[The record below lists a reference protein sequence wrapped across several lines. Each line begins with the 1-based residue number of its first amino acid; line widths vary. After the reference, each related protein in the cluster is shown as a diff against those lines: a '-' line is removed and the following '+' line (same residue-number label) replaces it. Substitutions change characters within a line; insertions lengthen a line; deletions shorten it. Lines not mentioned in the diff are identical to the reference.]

1 MKIRL
6 PKSFVLAAAFV
17 SVFSMCLVAQPA
29 QKLDVVLTGGRV
41 IDPASELDGIRNV
54 GIRDGKIVKISKR
67 PIAGRDVVD
76 VTGLVVSPGF
86 IDLHAHGQTNK
97 ANEYQARDG
106 VTTALELEGGVGN
119 VAEWLNSRK
128 GNALIN
134 YGASVAH
141 GEIRAR
147 AMGKYSKL
155 ISEIESITKTEG
167 PQSLKLV
174 LLYRQFAASG
184 YESLTKDELARML
197 DLIKQGLSE
206 GALGIGVPV
215 GYYPGAT
222 RTEIFRLYENAALH
236 KSVIFTHVRDINVSA
251 IQEAIADAAV
261 NGTSLHIVHL
271 NSMSLGKI
279 ETTLA
284 MVRNAQKRGLDI
296 TTELYPYT
304 AASTSLESSLFD
316 EGWQKRMGIS
326 YGDLQWQDTGERLT
340 KETFEK
346 YRKQG
351 GVVIIHLMKPEWIE
365 MGIKAS
371 FTMIAS
377 DGMPYAPGAHPRSA
391 GTFSRVLGL
400 YVREKKALS
409 LVDAIRKMTIMPAK
423 RLESISPGA
432 AKKGRIQEGMDA
444 DITIFDPATIID
456 TATFNSGPSHS
467 KGVKHVLVN
476 GTFVVRD
483 GKNVEGVFPGKALT
497 GKLRTDVRSG
507 SELPS

>member
-1 MKIRL
+1 MRRRFHTT
-6 PKSFVLAAAFV
+6 FVQAA
-17 SVFSMCLVAQPA
+17 VFISIFALILVAQPA
-29 QKLDVVLTGGRV
+29 KTFDVVLKGGRV
-41 IDPASELDGIRNV
+41 VDPASGLDGIRNV
-54 GIRDGKIVKISKR
+54 GIRDGKIVRISKR
-67 PIAGRDVVD
+67 PIAGRDILD

-119 VAEWLNSRK
+119 VAGWLKSRK
-128 GNALIN
+128 DNALIN

-141 GEIRAR
+141 SEIRAK
-147 AMGKYSKL
+147 AMNKYASL
-155 ISEIESITKTEG
+155 IAEIESITKTEG
-167 PQSLKLV
+167 PQSPKLAP
-174 LLYRQFAASG
+174 LYRQFAASG
-184 YESLTKDELARML
+184 YESLTREELARML
-197 DLIKQGLSE
+197 DLVKQGLSE

-222 RTEIFRLYENAALH
+222 RTEIFRLYEYAAGQ
-236 KSVIFTHVRDINVSA
+236 KSLIFTHVRDINVSA

-284 MVRNAQKRGLDI
+284 MVENAQKRGLDI

-316 EGWQKRMGIS
+316 EGWQKRMGIT
-326 YGDLQWQDTGERLT
+326 YEDLQWQDSGERLT
-340 KETFEK
+340 KESFEK

-365 MGIKAS
+365 MGIKAP

-377 DGMPYAPGAHPRSA
+377 DGMPFAPGAHPRSA

-409 LVDAIRKMTIMPAK
+409 LVDALRKMTIMPAK
-423 RLESISPGA
+423 RLETISPGA

-444 DITIFDPATIID
+444 DITVFDPATIVD
-456 TATFNSGPSHS
+456 TATFKSGPSFS
-467 KGVKHVLVN
+467 KGVRHVLVN
-476 GTFVVRD
+476 GRFVVRD
-483 GKNVEGVFPGKALT
+483 EENVEGVYPGRALR
-497 GKLRTDVRSG
+497 GKLMTDN
-507 SELPS
+507 